1 MSRFFAA
8 LKHIDFGG
16 GIISLKTLIWGIW
29 GGISIGALLSFYHKS
44 YLGRVVRAL
53 LNKEALS
60 KESSYTLG
68 ELGIKPCRL
77 LTAAL
82 KEDATLRRVIDVS
95 NPEECEFESQR
106 KTPSWLAKLFPVG
119 KKYSYDFN
127 KMKLYIPEEKRV
139 AAEIKY
145 DQKKKI
151 SPAVLIIFIAVLT
164 GIAIGM
170 TFVVPD
176 LLQMLDN
183 FIDMLSN

>member
-8 LKHIDFGG
+8 LEHIDFGG

-29 GGISIGALLSFYHKS
+29 GGISAGALLSFYHKS

-60 KESSYTLG
+60 KENAFTLG
-68 ELGIKPCRL
+68 ELGIKPRRL
-77 LTAAL
+77 LTTAL
-82 KEDATLRRVIDVS
+82 KEDATLRKVIGVS
-95 NPEECEFESQR
+95 NPEECEFEQQR
-106 KTPSWLAKLFPVG
+106 KTPTWLSKLFPVG
-119 KKYSYDFN
+119 KKYSYDFD

-139 AAEIKY
+139 TAEIKY

-151 SPAVLIIFIAVLT
+151 SPVVLVVFLAVLT
-164 GIAIGM
+164 GVAIGM

-176 LLQMLDN
+176 LLQLLDN